1 MFLFTYKVTMRPH
14 QASSS
19 VETAPNW
26 WRQIPFSTF
35 KIGFKPLS
43 FDKAYSLGCIRWH
56 WTIPCWYRLRLL
68 ENLPLCTDHVSVMN
82 IINFCLSSPT
92 GCVALSSLPCAPPP
106 RFHFTLEVIVADIC
120 PCSLTLLEVFSVKS
134 ESYFSIVTKWLL
146 AFLILQDITL
156 QYKAQCKR
164 ATVVGQC
171 YIQSKNKTKL
181 N

>member
-19 VETAPNW
+19 VERAPNW

-82 IINFCLSSPT
+82 IINFCPSSPT
-92 GCVALSSLPCAPPP
+92 GCVALSLLPCAPPL
-106 RFHFTLEVIVADIC
+106 FHFTLEVIVADVC

-134 ESYFSIVTKWLL
+134 ESYFSIVMI
-146 AFLILQDITL
+146 ASISDISGYYLT
-156 QYKAQCKR
+156 
-164 ATVVGQC
+164 
-171 YIQSKNKTKL
+171 I
-181 N
+181 